1 MNILRVMRDVERVK
15 GELSDEK
22 PDDETLLYDETVAK
36 FNATGCKTIRDHSKQ
51 PEYKS
56 EEI

>member
-1 MNILRVMRDVERVK
+1 MNILRVMRDVERKK
-15 GELSDEK
+15 GELADERSD
-22 PDDETLLYDETVAK
+22 DDTLLYDEIVKK

-51 PEYKS
+51 PEYRS

>member
-1 MNILRVMRDVERVK
+1 MRDVERVK

-22 PDDETLLYDETVAK
+22 PDDETLIYDETVAK

>member
-1 MNILRVMRDVERVK
+1 MRDVERKK
-15 GELSDEK
+15 GELADERSD
-22 PDDETLLYDETVAK
+22 DDTLLYDEIVKK

-51 PEYKS
+51 PEYRS